1 MTPPLY
7 NYSLS
12 VIIPV
17 FNDEEA
23 LPELFRRLT
32 LELDKLTSQYE
43 IIFVDDGSKDGSL
56 EVLKRFSAES
66 DAVKVMQ
73 LTRNFGQP
81 NAITA
86 GLEEAYN
93 EIIVLMDSDLQDRP
107 EDMGKLLDA
116 MKEAN
121 VPMVV
126 AGCSKREDSA
136 IKIAASKVFNSFSN
150 RVTSVQFA
158 PGVRVFRAMRR
169 EIVNEVLKF
178 QEVTATP
185 LSLLGWMGYD
195 HVVVDLERDRRYA
208 GSSGYTF
215 RRMLKLCLD
224 RIFSY
229 SLFPIR
235 LSGIL
240 GVILG
245 CASILLAIYFVMQKL
260 FFKNIMPG
268 WTSIVVIV
276 LFLSGMNF
284 IFIGILGEYLGR
296 IYMEIK
302 KRPRYV
308 VKNIF
313 KKGGGEDR

>member
-1 MTPPLY
+1 MTSPLY

-23 LPELFRRLT
+23 LPELFRRLI

-43 IIFVDDGSKDGSL
+43 IIFVDDGSTDSSL

-93 EIIVLMDSDLQDRP
+93 EVIVLMDSDLQDRP
-107 EDMGKLLDA
+107 EDIGKLLDA
-116 MKEAN
+116 MEEAD
-121 VPMVV
+121 VPMAV
-126 AGCSKREDSA
+126 AGCSKREDSS

-158 PGVRVFRAMRR
+158 SGVRVFRAMRR

-195 HVVVDLERDRRYA
+195 HIVVDLERDRRYA

-215 RRMLKLCLD
+215 RRMLKLSLD

-235 LSGIL
+235 LAGIL

-245 CASILLAIYFVMQKL
+245 CASILLAIYFVIQKL
-260 FFKNIMPG
+260 FLKNILPG

-296 IYMEIK
+296 IYMEVK

-308 VKNIF
+308 VKKIF
-313 KKGGGEDR
+313 KKSGGEDR